1 MHNYFPASSVRS
13 SSTEANAAPER
24 TTNPVARVFVPPWA
38 QNVPNYNPIFGSLY
52 PHLPPPTPSCY
63 GRVPPPSTPPSPSAT
78 SADDDTIMA
87 EAENYEDEAEDV
99 DGTPLDAVHPG
110 HVEGPNAGG
119 CSSDID
125 VDDDDEDSGSEYEV
139 DLESEDETLYSVRTT
154 RASSVKEKKNAIKA
168 AEAANK
174 RTSRAR
180 TAKAAKLSKTTAT
193 STSVK
198 GSRKKNA
205 SSKNVDAP
213 ARRTRSSIAQ
223 PPVAQIIKHRGVEIA
238 PLGRAQ
244 KFKTRKTWTD
254 EDKCTLTI
262 ALRHWWK
269 AEGAAAYNYPSKI
282 VIPKKRK
289 DECWLWLWAECK
301 KIDPQFNRNATG
313 MQTVAGTL
321 KKKGLL

>member
-24 TTNPVARVFVPPWA
+24 TINPATRVFVPPWA

-63 GRVPPPSTPPSPSAT
+63 GRAPPPSTPRSPSAT

-87 EAENYEDEAEDV
+87 EAEDYEDEAEDV
-99 DGTPLDAVHPG
+99 DGTPLDAIPLG
-110 HVEGPNAGG
+110 HFEAPNAGG
-119 CSSDID
+119 CTSDMD
-125 VDDDDEDSGSEYEV
+125 VDDDEDSGSEYEL

-168 AEAANK
+168 SEAANK

-180 TAKAAKLSKTTAT
+180 TAKAAKPSKAAAT

-205 SSKNVDAP
+205 SGKSVDAP

-223 PPVAQIIKHRGVEIA
+223 PPVAQIIKH
-238 PLGRAQ
+238 
-244 KFKTRKTWTD
+244 
-254 EDKCTLTI
+254 
-262 ALRHWWK
+262 
-269 AEGAAAYNYPSKI
+269 
-282 VIPKKRK
+282 
-289 DECWLWLWAECK
+289 
-301 KIDPQFNRNATG
+301 
-313 MQTVAGTL
+313 
-321 KKKGLL
+321 